1 MSAGE
6 LLYLDDLSVGQV
18 FTSRS
23 QSLDA
28 ADIKRFAGEFD
39 PQPFHTDEQAARST
53 FFGGLAASGWHT
65 AAMTMR
71 LMVDGGV
78 PIAGGL
84 VGAGGE
90 IAWPRATRP
99 GDVLHVVSEVLEIV
113 TSRSRPD
120 RGMVTVR
127 SETKNQAGEVV
138 QRFTGKL
145 VVPRRSA

>member
-1 MSAGE
+1 MSQGKE
-6 LLYLDDLSVGQV
+6 LLHLDDLQVGQV

-39 PQPFHTDEQAARST
+39 PQPFHTDEEAARST

-65 AAMTMR
+65 AALTMR
-71 LMVDGGV
+71 LMVDGG
-78 PIAGGL
+78 
-84 VGAGGE
+84 
-90 IAWPRATRP
+90 
-99 GDVLHVVSEVLEIV
+99 VLHVVSEVLEIV
-113 TSRSRPD
+113 PSRTRAD

-127 SETKNQAGEVV
+127 SETKNQDGEVV
-138 QRFTGKL
+138 QRFTGKF